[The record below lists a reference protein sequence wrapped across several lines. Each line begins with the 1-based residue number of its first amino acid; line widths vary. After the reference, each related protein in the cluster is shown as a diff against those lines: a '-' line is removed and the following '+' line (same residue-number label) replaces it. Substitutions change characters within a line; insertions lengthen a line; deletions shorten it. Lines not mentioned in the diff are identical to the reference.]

1 MEQVMRMPVKPI
13 SELDQLSPFL
23 TSRGL
28 HTLSTEG
35 CHLPSVEVSRARY
48 YRLDIFADLWASF
61 EYRDDAVVDLIHIC
75 NEYPNA
81 LWWFHPRD
89 TVRSLLM
96 VMAVTRLT
104 PQG

>member
-1 MEQVMRMPVKPI
+1 MRMPIKSI
-13 SELDQLSPFL
+13 GELDQLSPFL

-35 CHLPSVEVSRARY
+35 CHLPSVEATRARY

-61 EYRDDAVVDLIHIC
+61 EYRDDAVVDLIRLC

-81 LWWFHPRD
+81 RWWFQPRD
-89 TVRSLLM
+89 TVRSFLM
-96 VMAVTRLT
+96 DMAVTRLT
-104 PQG
+104 SQG